1 MLREKIIDMRRVVVE
16 MLTEVQRLN
25 VDIAQYRAC
34 GKICTS
40 KDEKVVI
47 EVKTAMNFEL
57 QYQADRCSTDSQTVE
72 NTNESLSRQS
82 NIDQ

>member
-16 MLTEVQRLN
+16 MLTEVQRSD

-34 GKICTS
+34 SKIGTS

-47 EVKTAMNFEL
+47 EVKTAIDFEL
-57 QYQADRCSTDSQTVE
+57 QYQAD
-72 NTNESLSRQS
+72 
-82 NIDQ
+82 